1 MDSPIMYY
9 ALGVR
14 TVIPMRM
21 PGGVVAD
28 RSEGV
33 HSPTSER
40 RNLLETQYSRL
51 TRTRTGGVELEPIS
65 RVDSRIDG
73 GWVAEMGGC
82 SAGRAHH
89 LEKSA
94 SSFADTSIHRL
105 TS

>member
-51 TRTRTGGVELEPIS
+51 TRTRTGGVELERIS
-65 RVDSRIDG
+65 RVDSRIEG
-73 GWVAEMGGC
+73 GGSRKWAVALLG
-82 SAGRAHH
+82 AHTPSKN
-89 LEKSA
+89 LPPISGMQA
-94 SSFADTSIHRL
+94 Y
-105 TS
+105 